1 MTDSLFDFLYGGIL
15 DSIYSYKESEKVQQN
30 RKSMCW
36 KRWINDLYKLKH
48 IHCTVVTVLL

>member
-1 MTDSLFDFLYGGIL
+1 MTDSLFDFLYVGIL